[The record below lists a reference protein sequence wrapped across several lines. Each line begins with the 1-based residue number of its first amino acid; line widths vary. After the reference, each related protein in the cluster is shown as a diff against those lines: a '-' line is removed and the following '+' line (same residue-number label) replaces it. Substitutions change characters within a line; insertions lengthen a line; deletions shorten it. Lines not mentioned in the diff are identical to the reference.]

1 MFCYSTHLVENVVR
15 VFFLFSFLFVLVG
28 REGRGGVIWVCI
40 LHSPHAPG
48 AEVAEDLWRWGVSDL
63 LCLTVFNTTK
73 PTRMSLWWGSSSWIQ
88 RNDREIMQKQ
98 PITRACF
105 IFKGVKHNF
114 NRQNVGWGGMQVM
127 SMKVMYLFIYLSIFL
142 KKAIWFLP
150 SLSFL
155 KRWCVFLPSMRTV
168 QLFCVL
174 FSPCVYSRP
183 STVTY
188 LIFVTV
194 TKVITYSIDVYIQ
207 HIIWKQCERRDSL
220 CCTSLSLDR
229 LFYGFFFLCC
239 FDSCIG
245 IQGCKLDV
253 KKQMWQV
260 NVIYSN
266 KFQEIVTAVTFWIF
280 FF

>member
-1 MFCYSTHLVENVVR
+1 MLAEEECRL
-15 VFFLFSFLFVLVG
+15 
-28 REGRGGVIWVCI
+28 WVWRSCI
-40 LHSPHAPG
+40 
-48 AEVAEDLWRWGVSDL
+48 
-63 LCLTVFNTTK
+63 
-73 PTRMSLWWGSSSWIQ
+73 
-88 RNDREIMQKQ
+88 
-98 PITRACF
+98 
-105 IFKGVKHNF
+105 
-114 NRQNVGWGGMQVM
+114 
-127 SMKVMYLFIYLSIFL
+127 YLFICLFFL

-174 FSPCVYSRP
+174 FSSCVYSRP

-229 LFYGFFFLCC
+229 LFHGFFFSYVVLILALE
-239 FDSCIG
+239 SKG
-245 IQGCKLDV
+245 VSL
-253 KKQMWQV
+253 MWR
-260 NVIYSN
+260 NRCDKSM
-266 KFQEIVTAVTFWIF
+266 
-280 FF
+280 

>member
-1 MFCYSTHLVENVVR
+1 
-15 VFFLFSFLFVLVG
+15 
-28 REGRGGVIWVCI
+28 
-40 LHSPHAPG
+40 
-48 AEVAEDLWRWGVSDL
+48 
-63 LCLTVFNTTK
+63 
-73 PTRMSLWWGSSSWIQ
+73 
-88 RNDREIMQKQ
+88 
-98 PITRACF
+98 
-105 IFKGVKHNF
+105 
-114 NRQNVGWGGMQVM
+114 
-127 SMKVMYLFIYLSIFL
+127 MYLFIYLSIFL

-229 LFYGFFFLCC
+229 LFHGFFFLCC

-266 KFQEIVTAVTFWIF
+266 KFQEIVTAVTFWNF
-280 FF
+280 FLGLHKSSQTILQEGNEVSDDNFTSKLTLRLILINILKIMTKSLAS